1 MKRHTNTWSILP
13 AVAILTLG
21 MTPLAGWADDEHDEF
36 DEAHIFFELNNTD
49 GDLGIHS
56 LIDGDAWKKLRIID
70 PNGKKLLDIKVKS
83 NLKKQGLT
91 EIFFESAEP
100 PFESDDPEEVT
111 LTPAEFFERFD
122 EGTYEIKGETT
133 EGEKLVSEVEV
144 THVMPAPPIV
154 EVNFMTAAEDCDAVL
169 PVVMSGYPV
178 VISWL
183 DVDTSHP
190 EIGIPGRAITR
201 VSYEV
206 VVEIDETPFRSSIIL
221 PPDANSIVVPEE
233 ILALGDEI
241 KFEVLVREESFNQ
254 TAVESCFCIDACE

>member
-1 MKRHTNTWSILP
+1 MNRHTNIWPVLP

-21 MTPLAGWADDEHDEF
+21 MVPLSGWASDEY

-56 LIDGDAWKKLRIID
+56 LIDGDAWKKLQIFG
-70 PNGKKLLDIKVKS
+70 PNGDKMLDIKVKS

-100 PFESDDPEEVT
+100 PFESDDPEEET

-122 EGTYEIKGETT
+122 EGTYVISGSST
-133 EGEKLVSEVEV
+133 EGDELESEVEI

-154 EVNFMTAAEDCDAVL
+154 EVNGMAAAEDCDTAL
-169 PVVMSGYPV
+169 PVVLSGNPV

-190 EIGIPGRAITR
+190 EVGTPGQAITR
-201 VSYEV
+201 VNYEV
-206 VVEIDETPFRSSIIL
+206 VVEIDETPYRSSIIL

-233 ILALGDEI
+233 ILELGEEI

-254 TAVESCFCIDACE
+254 TAIESCFCVDACD